1 MQYALIHIGK
11 CGGSSLRDALANQEI
26 YGTIRPI
33 HVKKPTVDKNT
44 KYFIVARDPI
54 DRCISAFNWRKHLVL
69 ETKAQ
74 ENRFAGEK
82 DVLQEYLNFNS
93 LCESLYT
100 SDGYLDKSVS
110 LKFESVHHLKERI
123 SFYLFD
129 FLRESEKEQLQGVLM
144 QASLN
149 EDISEL
155 FKINNKDSVRKKKNA
170 RRESE
175 YFLSEKAKNNLVSY
189 IKDDYLCL
197 VYLFRC
203 GLIKRDQI
211 ESILD
216 KAGLSLNSEMLS
228 SESLSILFSGTAK

>member
-1 MQYALIHIGK
+1 
-11 CGGSSLRDALANQEI
+11 
-26 YGTIRPI
+26 
-33 HVKKPTVDKNT
+33 
-44 KYFIVARDPI
+44 
-54 DRCISAFNWRKHLVL
+54 
-69 ETKAQ
+69 
-74 ENRFAGEK
+74 
-82 DVLQEYLNFNS
+82 
-93 LCESLYT
+93 
-100 SDGYLDKSVS
+100 
-110 LKFESVHHLKERI
+110 
-123 SFYLFD
+123 
-129 FLRESEKEQLQGVLM
+129 M

-155 FKINNKDSVRKKKNA
+155 FKINNKDSVRKKKNV